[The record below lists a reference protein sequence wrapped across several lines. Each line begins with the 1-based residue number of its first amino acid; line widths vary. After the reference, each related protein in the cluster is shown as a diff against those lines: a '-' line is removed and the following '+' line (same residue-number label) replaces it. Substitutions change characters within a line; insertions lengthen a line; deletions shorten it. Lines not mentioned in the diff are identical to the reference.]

1 MEQSSDQT
9 SPGGHRY
16 GLAVRSSLSGVDHH
30 KRFDHSACSRG
41 CVIRPALCY
50 VVASF
55 PRVAP
60 IQKLFRPFPKYLQV
74 REILLRRLVRDLSP
88 GDTFPTESDLC
99 DEFGV
104 SRQTVRGAVQS
115 LVADGLIS
123 RHAGRGSIVLRRPDG
138 AGARRLTGL
147 VEDFTD
153 LRLNTSARV
162 LESGRAPAPPEVAKA
177 MEVAEGAELF
187 RITRVR
193 FFEELPLA
201 LHDAFLLPELGA
213 RIAALDLSHTAI
225 ISELRETLRLECVE
239 AWQQIDAMAADTP
252 MARLLEITVGA
263 PLLVVTRRM
272 NVGRKREPVLFLSHF
287 RADRYYYSLALD
299 LPGRDK
305 ARPPG

>member
-1 MEQSSDQT
+1 M
-9 SPGGHRY
+9 
-16 GLAVRSSLSGVDHH
+16 
-30 KRFDHSACSRG
+30 
-41 CVIRPALCY
+41 CY
-50 VVASF
+50 VAANV
-55 PRVAP
+55 PRVTP

-99 DEFGV
+99 AEFGV

-123 RHAGRGSIVLRRPDG
+123 RHAGRGSIVLRRPEG
-138 AGARRLTGL
+138 AGAHRLTGL

-162 LESGRAPAPPEVAKA
+162 LETGLAPAPLEVAKA
-177 MEVAEGAELF
+177 MEVVEGAELF

-213 RIAALDLSHTAI
+213 RIAALDLSHSAI
-225 ISELRETLRLECVE
+225 ISELRATLKLKCVE
-239 AWQQIDAMAADTP
+239 AWQHIEATAADTP

-263 PLLVVTRRM
+263 PLLVITRLL

-287 RADRYYYSLALD
+287 RADRYYYSLTLN
-299 LPGRDK
+299 LPVRDK
-305 ARPPG
+305 SRPPD

>member
-1 MEQSSDQT
+1 MC
-9 SPGGHRY
+9 Y
-16 GLAVRSSLSGVDHH
+16 AVADFAR
-30 KRFDHSACSRG
+30 A
-41 CVIRPALCY
+41 
-50 VVASF
+50 
-55 PRVAP
+55 AP

-74 REILLRRLVRDLSP
+74 REILLRRLGRDLSP

-99 DEFGV
+99 AEFGV

-123 RHAGRGSIVLRRPDG
+123 RHAGRGSIVLRRPEG
-138 AGARRLTGL
+138 AGALLTGL

-162 LESGRAPAPPEVAKA
+162 LESGPTLAPPEVAKA
-177 MEVAEGAELF
+177 MEVREGAELF

-213 RIAALDLSHTAI
+213 RIAALDLSHSAI
-225 ISELRETLRLECVE
+225 ISELRATLRLPCGE
-239 AWQQIDAMAADTP
+239 AWQHIGATVADTP

-263 PLLVVTRRM
+263 PLLVVTRLM
-272 NVGRKREPVLFLSHF
+272 HVGRQREPVLFISHF
-287 RADRYYYSLALD
+287 RADRYYYTLVRD
-299 LPGRDK
+299 PPGREK
-305 ARPPG
+305 PRPPD